1 MSTALKKISR
11 GAWLLGPL
19 AICFSSVLLVIH
31 ATARPINPAGV
42 VLFAS
47 GVIAA
52 YSLDHWMDY
61 PARRS
66 VLLPA
71 IAGLATL
78 AGLAAAVWL
87 PGWKIA
93 LALALGVVSLAY
105 RKWKKWPLV
114 KTLLVG
120 GAWTIASMAFPI
132 DWNVH
137 ELLSIPFNIAL
148 FATFASNALL
158 CDLKDSVADT
168 RAGVRSA
175 VVLWGQPVTTALAAM
190 LALIGALAALVAQR
204 PGLACAGLA
213 LGVLAAFPRW
223 VARPILGP
231 ALVDC
236 ALVLPAI
243 FILSGLT

>member
-87 PGWKIA
+87 PGW
-93 LALALGVVSLAY
+93 
-105 RKWKKWPLV
+105 
-114 KTLLVG
+114 
-120 GAWTIASMAFPI
+120 
-132 DWNVH
+132 
-137 ELLSIPFNIAL
+137 
-148 FATFASNALL
+148 
-158 CDLKDSVADT
+158 SVWREWFHRHQT
-168 RAGVRSA
+168 ETQR
-175 VVLWGQPVTTALAAM
+175 
-190 LALIGALAALVAQR
+190 LVACR
-204 PGLACAGLA
+204 L
-213 LGVLAAFPRW
+213 
-223 VARPILGP
+223 
-231 ALVDC
+231 
-236 ALVLPAI
+236 
-243 FILSGLT
+243 